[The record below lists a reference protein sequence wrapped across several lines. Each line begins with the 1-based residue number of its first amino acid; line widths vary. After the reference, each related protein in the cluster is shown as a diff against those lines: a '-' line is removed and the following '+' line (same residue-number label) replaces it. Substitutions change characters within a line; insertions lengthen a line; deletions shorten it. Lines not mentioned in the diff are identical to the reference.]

1 MTAPDIADEAKKY
14 TFPEQRQQVKP
25 ATLVHLYSNA
35 GQQSLVS
42 NCANA
47 SNLICTSQTSLS
59 FPTVVLVRRFLFP
72 NLRGCS
78 SHSGRRTFITNAA
91 RKISTVGGSL
101 RDVQVLPAIRRSARP
116 NATLK
121 RMPQLRRKWWTSFR
135 STAGEGGV

>member
-47 SNLICTSQTSLS
+47 SNLICTSQTSRLS
-59 FPTVVLVRRFLFP
+59 NRRPSETASYFQICGVVPAIRDGERS
-72 NLRGCS
+72 NQRC
-78 SHSGRRTFITNAA
+78 A
-91 RKISTVGGSL
+91 KISRVGGSL
-101 RDVQVLPAIRRSARP
+101 RDVQVLAGHKA
-116 NATLK
+116 L
-121 RMPQLRRKWWTSFR
+121 
-135 STAGEGGV
+135 STTQRYIEADAAAQKKVVDLI

>member
-42 NCANA
+42 NCANP

-101 RDVQVLPAIRRSARP
+101 RDVQVLAGHKALSTTQRYIEAD
-116 NATLK
+116 AAAQK
-121 RMPQLRRKWWTSFR
+121 RWWTSFR